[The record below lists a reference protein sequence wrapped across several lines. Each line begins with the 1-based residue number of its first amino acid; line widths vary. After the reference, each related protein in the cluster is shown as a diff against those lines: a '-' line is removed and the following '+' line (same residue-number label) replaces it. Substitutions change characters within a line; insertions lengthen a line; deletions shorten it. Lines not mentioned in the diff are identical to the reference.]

1 MPKKQVKGT
10 SSRKKISFSCSIL
23 AGDFTCL
30 GKQLKSCEKAGAEYL
45 HLDIMDGHFVP
56 NFGLG
61 FHAVKAARDSTRL
74 PFDAH
79 LMIADPT
86 AYIDRFIKAA
96 CSIIVFHPET
106 TPRPAYLLHKI
117 RAHGLKAGL
126 ALNPDVDPRQ
136 IKRYLKD
143 VDLILQMTV
152 FPGFYGQSFLKQAL
166 SKIVTIREMIDSS
179 GRNIFLQVDG
189 GINEETLPL
198 AVQAGADLI
207 VAGNAVFRQG
217 NIIRSLTR
225 LKRIAAE
232 ARRQA

>member
-1 MPKKQVKGT
+1 MPRKQSKQI
-10 SSRKKISFSCSIL
+10 SSRKKTSFSCSLL
-23 AGDFTCL
+23 AADFTCL
-30 GKQLKSCEKAGAEYL
+30 GKQLKSCEKAGVEYL

-61 FHAVKAARDSTRL
+61 FHTIKAARAATRL

-79 LMIADPT
+79 LMIADPK
-86 AYIDRFIKAA
+86 AYIDRFIEAA

-106 TPRPAYLLHKI
+106 TSRPAYLLHKI
-117 RAHGLKAGL
+117 RAHGIKAGL
-126 ALNPDVDPRQ
+126 ALNPDVDHRQ

-152 FPGFYGQSFLKQAL
+152 FPGFYGQSFLKQTL
-166 SKIVTIREMIDSS
+166 SKIVAIREMIDAS
-179 GRNIFLQVDG
+179 GQKIILQADG

-198 AVQAGADLI
+198 AVQAGADLL

-217 NIIRSLTR
+217 NIINSLAR
-225 LKRIAAE
+225 LKRIAAK
-232 ARRQA
+232 ARG